1 MPKFRSFVLNES
13 DMKPDIWQWICDDLD
28 QNPKCK
34 CDTYPDS
41 LPVIMAVEEEVPHDN
56 QNIEAS

>member
-13 DMKPDIWQWICDDLD
+13 DMKPDIWRWICDELD
-28 QNPKCK
+28 HK

-41 LPVIMAVEEEVPHDN
+41 LPVIMAVEEEV
-56 QNIEAS
+56 ST

>member
-13 DMKPDIWQWICDDLD
+13 DMKPDIWRWICDELD
-28 QNPKCK
+28 HQ

-41 LPVIMAVEEEVPHDN
+41 LPVIMAVEEEEVSP
-56 QNIEAS
+56 